1 MARVEE
7 LSIEDIRKRY
17 VEGGEPVSAQILTR
31 LQRDSRAGVK
41 KLHASLKKRFER
53 DRGERL
59 RQDSMR
65 HFERVLWKSGIR
77 DIAGVDEAGVAPLA
91 GPVVAAAGMVS
102 PDTYGHGGDE
112 SEKVHAPTRQRLAI
126 HI

>member
-53 DRGERL
+53 DRGEKL

-65 HFERVLWKSGIR
+65 YFERVLWKSGIR
-77 DIAGVDEAGVAPLA
+77 DIAGVDEAGGAPLPGPA
-91 GPVVAAAGMVS
+91 GAAAGVVS
-102 PDTYGHGGDE
+102 PDTDVPGAGG
-112 SEKVHAPTRQRLAI
+112 
-126 HI
+126 

>member
-7 LSIEDIRKRY
+7 LSVEDIRKRY
-17 VEGGEPVSAQILTR
+17 LEGGEPVSAQILTR

-77 DIAGVDEAGVAPLA
+77 DIAGVDEAGGAPPP
-91 GPVVAAAGMVS
+91 GPGGAAAGEVS
-102 PDTYGHGGDE
+102 PGTHRDGVGGL
-112 SEKVHAPTRQRLAI
+112 EKAHP
-126 HI
+126 